1 MISRRH
7 VLASGAAALVAGR
20 AARAQAPGRL
30 EVISHRVHQAV
41 LTTGAGGD
49 LTAPWTRRTGAAVN
63 WTTFGDIGQLQD
75 RVFREASLNETSMDV
90 AFLLNSRAT
99 PRAATL
105 LEPLEPHMAREAI
118 EEFDDMFPG
127 LRAAMVVGGKMI
139 GVPFRHASNALFYNE
154 QILEERGIT
163 QKPRTMEELID
174 AALRCTYTRDG
185 APVAGFVLPGNVT
198 AMPVA
203 FARAWDGDFITADYR
218 VIPNR
223 AAMIHALSTFRNFF
237 ERGALPRNYTTT
249 AIDDQVTA
257 LQQGRA
263 VFSILP
269 FARVTQLND
278 PAASRY
284 PGKIKLMTMPMAQE
298 LTGRVPYAAIV
309 EFWAMSI
316 PKNARNKDLS
326 WSFIREMSS
335 KASTIGATLNGNGPI
350 RASAYRDAQVRERV
364 PTAAIEAE
372 TLATARVPFPAH
384 ENIARA
390 DAIFVEETQAAVLGR
405 KPVEQA
411 VDDSVRR
418 ITPLMTQ

>member
-7 VLASGAAALVAGR
+7 VLATSAAALAMGS
-20 AARAQAPGRL
+20 AAQAQTPDRL
-30 EVISHRVHQAV
+30 NVISHRVHQNV

-49 LTAPWTRRTGAAVN
+49 LTAPWTRRTGATVN
-63 WTTFGDIGQLQD
+63 WTTLDIVPLQD
-75 RVFREASLNETSMDV
+75 RLFREASLNETQVDV

-105 LEPLEPHMAREAI
+105 LEPLDEHLAREPI
-118 EEFDDMFPG
+118 EDWDDIFPG
-127 LRAAMVVGGKMI
+127 LRAAMVVGGKTI
-139 GVPFRHASNALFYNE
+139 AVPFRHASNALFYNE
-154 QILEERGIT
+154 QIMEERGIT
-163 QKPRTMEELID
+163 QKPRTMEELIE
-174 AALRCTYTRDG
+174 AALRCSYSRDG
-185 APVAGFVLPGNVT
+185 TPVTGFIIPGALT
-198 AMPVA
+198 SMPVA
-203 FARAWDGDFITADYR
+203 FARAWDGDFITPDYR

-223 AAMIHALSTFRNFF
+223 AAMVKALSTFRTFF
-237 ERGALPRNYTTT
+237 ERGALPRTYTTT
-249 AIDDQVTA
+249 TIEDQVTA

-263 VFSILP
+263 VFTILP
-269 FARVTQLND
+269 FARIGQLND
-278 PAASRY
+278 PAASRF

-316 PKNARNKDLS
+316 PKNARNKPFS

-335 KASTIGATLNGNGPI
+335 RASTIGATLNGNGPV
-350 RASAYRDAQVRERV
+350 RASAYRDERV
-364 PTAAIEAE
+364 RQRLPTAAIEAE

-390 DAIFVEETQAAVLGR
+390 DAIFIEETQAAVLGR

-411 VDDSVRR
+411 VDDAVRR